1 VSAHAAFAHAR
12 AAHGGRGRGAQAPVV
27 AIIAGRPCE
36 RRAKWQLGVA
46 AGLPLLKPAWAEAC
60 ATAGAMPPAAAAP
73 HAWLPRRRGL
83 ARPLAGL
90 RVHLAG
96 AEAFRAQY
104 GALLPHAG
112 ARPPR
117 RAARSVQA
125 PLGLVKNDW
134 SAFNRRAPLGHR
146 AHTRAHHDLAA
157 RSRP

>member
-1 VSAHAAFAHAR
+1 MSERPTAA
-12 AAHGGRGRGAQAPVV
+12 AAAAPQAPVDAV
-27 AIIAGRPCE
+27 VAGRPCE

-60 ATAGAMPPAAAAP
+60 AAAGAAPPAAVPA
-73 HAWLPRRRGL
+73 HAWLPRQRGL

-96 AEAFRAQY
+96 AEPFRAQY

-112 ARPPR
+112 ARLPR

-125 PLGLVKNDW
+125 PLGLVND
-134 SAFNRRAPLGHR
+134 
-146 AHTRAHHDLAA
+146 D
-157 RSRP
+157 

>member
-1 VSAHAAFAHAR
+1 VSAHAACANER
-12 AAHGGRGRGAQAPVV
+12 AAHGGRARGAQAPVDAV
-27 AIIAGRPCE
+27 IAGRPCE

-60 ATAGAMPPAAAAP
+60 AAAGAAPPAAAAS
-73 HAWLPRRRGL
+73 HAWLPRRHGL

-90 RVHLAG
+90 RLHLAG

-117 RAARSVQA
+117 RAARSV
-125 PLGLVKNDW
+125 
-134 SAFNRRAPLGHR
+134 RAPLGHINDDQQSKSCAPR
-146 AHTRAHHDLAA
+146 DLSCACAHLDLAA